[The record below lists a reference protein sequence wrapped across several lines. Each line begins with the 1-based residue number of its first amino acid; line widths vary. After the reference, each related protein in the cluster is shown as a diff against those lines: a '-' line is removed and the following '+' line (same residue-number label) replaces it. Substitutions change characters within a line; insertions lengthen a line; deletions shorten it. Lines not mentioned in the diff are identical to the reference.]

1 MKVCHIINSFNNGGA
16 ENILLKICEASKDK
30 KNITQHYVISLI
42 SNGDLFNQFNNTSAK
57 VYELNF
63 KKNFFFLSEVFKL
76 FKIVKQIQP
85 NILMGWMYHSS
96 LLVYLIGKL
105 LKIKEIYWNIRHT
118 KLVFLKSS
126 IITICISKFMAIFS
140 NISKINIIYC
150 SYESEKLHKRAGYNN
165 KYANIIFNGVDVHKY
180 KISKEINLKLRNKYQ
195 IEQNTLVIG
204 MIANFRRQKNH
215 KFLINSLGIFKEKK
229 INFKLV
235 LAGRDISYN
244 NKKLLKIINKNNIK
258 ENVLLLNNVNNTNTL
273 YSLFDVFVL
282 ASNFGESFSNVL
294 IESMSS
300 SVPCISTNVGAS
312 KFIIGN
318 NGWILDNYNEKEFSN
333 KLEQI
338 YKLTKKIDYWNNLKE
353 LNRKRIIDNF
363 SLEKM
368 INNYNSLWK

>member
-16 ENILLKICEASKDK
+16 ENILLKICEASKDN

-42 SNGDLFNQFNNTSAK
+42 PNGDLLNQFKNTSAN

-76 FKIVKQIQP
+76 FKIVKQIKP

-96 LLVYLIGKL
+96 ILVYLIGKL

-126 IITICISKFMAIFS
+126 IITICISKLMAIFS

-165 KYANIIFNGVDVHKY
+165 KYSKIIFNGVDVHKY
-180 KISKEINLKLRNKYQ
+180 KISNEINLKLRNKYQ
-195 IEQNTLVIG
+195 IKQNTLVIG

-235 LAGRDISYN
+235 LAGRDINYK
-244 NKKLLKIINKNNIK
+244 NKKLLKIINKNNIN
-258 ENVLLLNNVNNTNTL
+258 ENVLLLNNVNNANVL

-282 ASNFGESFSNVL
+282 VSNFGESFSNVL

-312 KFIIGN
+312 KFIVGN
-318 NGWILDNYNEKEFSN
+318 VGWILDNYDEKEFSN

-338 YKLTKKIDYWNNLKE
+338 NKLTKKTDDWNNLKE

-368 INNYNSLWK
+368 INNYNSLWM